1 MTTPLA
7 HSTSDTARLMV
18 GAPGFAVGWQE
29 PVAVAVPAAGG
40 QWAHKVDG
48 RYLTRLLAVTFTLV
62 TSAVV
67 ANRFPAVNLTDNN
80 GRLITSV
87 PAGGTVVASS
97 TLNVF
102 LTTGAPAY
110 AFGASGGTF
119 GFLPDLLVPGDYSWG
134 SAVSGMDAG
143 DQLSGV
149 VLLVQRFPND
159 AASIPAGG

>member
-1 MTTPLA
+1 MG
-7 HSTSDTARLMV
+7 

-29 PVAVAVPAAGG
+29 PVTVVTPAAGA
-40 QWAHKVDG
+40 QWSHKVDG
-48 RYLTRLLAVTFTLV
+48 RYFTRVLAVTFTLV

-102 LTTGAPAY
+102 LAAGAPAY

-119 GFLPDLLVPGDYSWG
+119 GFLPDLLVPPDYSWSSVVAG
-134 SAVSGMDAG
+134 IDVG
-143 DQLSGV
+143 DQLSGIT
-149 VLLVQRFPND
+149 LLLQRFPND
-159 AASIPAGG
+159 AATISAP